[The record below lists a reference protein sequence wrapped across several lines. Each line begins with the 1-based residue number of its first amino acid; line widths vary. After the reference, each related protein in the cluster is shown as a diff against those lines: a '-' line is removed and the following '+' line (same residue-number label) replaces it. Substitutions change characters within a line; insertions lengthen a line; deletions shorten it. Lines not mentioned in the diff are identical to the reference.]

1 MSAISR
7 PWWAFSLTMPMLETT
22 QREEPRSNGRVFLIE
37 GKPVYKSLHWV
48 VYGPGFAVL
57 ALAIMGAL
65 AWTTDVRNQPHSAK
79 IMFAVFFF
87 VIPVLAWLI
96 GGTIMGK
103 LAQARLNTLT
113 IARTERVAITVDT
126 VARTLQLNDNPS
138 IPLADIQ
145 GFKLISDAGA
155 YYTPNEQAASIYHFI
170 METSQGH
177 VNILPKS
184 LGNIKQKLQLRS
196 QLQSF
201 LSSN

>member
-1 MSAISR
+1 LSAISR